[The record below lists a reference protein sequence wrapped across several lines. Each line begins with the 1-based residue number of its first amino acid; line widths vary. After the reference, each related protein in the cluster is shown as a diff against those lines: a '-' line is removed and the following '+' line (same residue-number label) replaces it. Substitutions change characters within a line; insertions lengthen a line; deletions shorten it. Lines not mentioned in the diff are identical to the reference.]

1 MYRGRK
7 TVSEHPLATLQ
18 KLDPEL
24 MTHLQAADPL
34 IYADGA
40 LPRKLKLLVAMAFDA
55 AAGAE
60 GGVRALA
67 NAALQAGATKEEIAE
82 TLRVAY
88 HLTGVGTLYTASRAL
103 KDMVQEA

>member
-1 MYRGRK
+1 MN
-7 TVSEHPLATLQ
+7 EHPLATLQ

-24 MTHLQAADPL
+24 MAHLQATDPL
-34 IYADGA
+34 IFADGA
-40 LPRKLKLLVAMAFDA
+40 LPRKFKLLVAMAFDA

-103 KDMVQEA
+103 EQVV

>member
-1 MYRGRK
+1 MN
-7 TVSEHPLATLQ
+7 EHPLATIQ

-24 MTHLQAADPL
+24 MAHLQTTDPL

-40 LPRKLKLLVAMAFDA
+40 LPKKFKLLVAMAFDA

-67 NAALQAGATKEEIAE
+67 SAALREGATMEQIAE

-103 KDMVQEA
+103 KELVQET